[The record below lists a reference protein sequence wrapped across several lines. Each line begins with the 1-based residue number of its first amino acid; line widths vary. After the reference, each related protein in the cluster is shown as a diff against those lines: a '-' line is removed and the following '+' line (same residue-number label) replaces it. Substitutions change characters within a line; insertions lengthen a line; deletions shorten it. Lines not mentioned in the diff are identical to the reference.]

1 MIIKTEKN
9 IYETIGIKNGRL
21 ILNLLSTTEQYGNYQ
36 NPSRIIKK
44 DKDGPYIN
52 MRDGGYGSY
61 TKVYIEDFFKELN
74 NQYCY
79 KTK

>member
-21 ILNLLSTTEQYGNYQ
+21 ILNLLSTTKQYGNYQ
-36 NPSRIIKK
+36 NPSRLIKK
-44 DKDGPYIN
+44 DMNGPYIN
-52 MRDGGYGSY
+52 MRDGNYGSY
-61 TKVYIEDFFKELN
+61 TKVYIEEFFKELN